1 MFWVY
6 LGVTEWI
13 FKKDHGALLR
23 ATIIIMHVWLR
34 AAPVELH
41 LLHTR
46 SYCSGAL
53 LKANF
58 IFIMHAQALREILG
72 SNTLILVLATEP
84 THWSGEERE
93 RYSQSFHRHRAG
105 GDQQSESSRREIPWL
120 SPAQEEMTGERCRWH
135 TGHWQWWR
143 LQASLWSIMSQDR
156 RTNPGMHTCI
166 CQAEWHRHNL
176 EPEIAPWLKYTQN
189 RYDPHR
195 NRRPRM
201 GKVVTKQREN
211 DRTGAN

>member
-1 MFWVY
+1 MFWGY

-13 FKKDHGALLR
+13 FLRDHGALLR
-23 ATIIIMHVWLR
+23 ATIIILHVWLR

-58 IFIMHAQALREILG
+58 IFIMQAQALREILG
-72 SNTLILVLATEP
+72 SNTLILVFGHRTNTL
-84 THWSGEERE
+84 ERRGGKE

-120 SPAQEEMTGERCRWH
+120 SPAQEETTGERCGWH

-143 LQASLWSIMSQDR
+143 LRVSLWSIMSQDR
-156 RTNPGMHTCI
+156 RLNPGMHTCI
-166 CQAEWHRHNL
+166 CQAAWHRHNL
-176 EPEIAPWLKYTQN
+176 EPAEIAPWLKYTQN

-195 NRRPRM
+195 NQAKNGQGGYKMER
-201 GKVVTKQREN
+201 KW
-211 DRTGAN
+211 